1 MALSPSS
8 PHPVLYGECGYC
20 NQTITNE
27 DQYLPLECQKCHD
40 YFHLSCLRGD
50 RPPVLLGDQLF
61 YFTCGLCDPL
71 GLEHCF
77 RPNLQWVHI
86 IHLALYNLTVAEGG
100 RKGFFRWN
108 DDICGFIQQNW
119 SRLMPQRKKTQS
131 WHSTVAGILSVNCPA
146 VFQSGQ
152 KQFGEHGWWALQKV
166 APPDARVILQTVDGR
181 EGRGLAKR
189 TALAAAAPET
199 VLKKQKM
206 TESPAP
212 EVPKPK
218 QRPPQ
223 SIKVEQVQQSV
234 PASPLQPPL
243 PPVKAEPPSV
253 VTYNSLTVRQETV
266 LLEHLMRYQ
275 QNPVFPCSA
284 KVNRLVRKLK
294 VRCAQRNH
302 GLDPFNLDEYLS
314 TILATTIKYALDET
328 KPFSEQAVPVQD
340 MSAKEPSSSSSSPSS
355 DDLPLYG
362 VVGGN
367 EHLDRITLIPV
378 LSRALAPEVLRFEH
392 CLVGGPDVHATVTSP
407 YTTRVLKPFIF
418 RSTELQPAKVLVME
432 ELVNKVRQKKMGG
445 VAEDVPPPYTQHS
458 VDFCYFQSHH
468 LPAVNSLISHFFW
481 PVDLTECL
489 QYPDFTVVVMYSKLV
504 IGCGF
509 MTPDVKVNEAYISFL
524 VVHPD
529 FARAGIAKL
538 MLYHL
543 IQTCLGKD
551 VTLHV
556 SVDNPAMILYQK
568 FGFKAESYCLD
579 FYEKYFPPDHYL
591 SKHAYHMRLRK

>member
-1 MALSPSS
+1 M
-8 PHPVLYGECGYC
+8 LYGECGYC

-40 YFHLSCLRGD
+40 YFHLPCLRGD

-166 APPDARVILQTVDGR
+166 APPDARLILQAVDGR
-181 EGRGLAKR
+181 EGRGMTKR
-189 TALAAAAPET
+189 TPLSTAIPET
-199 VLKKQKM
+199 TAKKQK
-206 TESPAP
+206 TVGSPVP
-212 EVPKPK
+212 EAAKPK
-218 QRPPQ
+218 QRPSQ
-223 SIKVEQVQQSV
+223 SIKVEQVQQSI
-234 PASPLQPPL
+234 PPSPSSQPSI
-243 PPVKAEPPSV
+243 KTEPPPISHAP
-253 VTYNSLTVRQETV
+253 LTMRQEAV
-266 LLEHLMRYQ
+266 LLDHLTRYQ
-275 QNPVFPCSA
+275 QGPAPSNPR
-284 KVNRLVRKLK
+284 VNRLVRKLK
-294 VRCAQRNH
+294 VRRAQRDH
-302 GLDPFNLDEYLS
+302 GLDPFNLDECLS
-314 TILATTIKYALDET
+314 AILATTMKYTLDET
-328 KPFSEQAVPVQD
+328 KPFSEQVVPVVGVSPKQLTAPP
-340 MSAKEPSSSSSSPSS
+340 SAANYEDPPTW
-355 DDLPLYG
+355 G
-362 VVGGN
+362 GGN

-378 LSRALAPEVLRFEH
+378 LSRALASEVSLFEH
-392 CLVGGPDVHATVTSP
+392 FLVGAPDMPTSITSP

-418 RSTELQPAKVLVME
+418 RSTELRPTKVLVME
-432 ELVNKVRQKKMGG
+432 ELVSKVRERGVMGG
-445 VAEDVPPPYTQHS
+445 ARDLPLPYTQHPL
-458 VDFCYFQSHH
+458 DLCYFQPHH
-468 LPAVNSLISHFFW
+468 LPAVNSLVSHFFW

-489 QYPDFTVVVMYSKLV
+489 QYPDFTVVAMYGKLLV
-504 IGCGF
+504 GCGF

-529 FARAGIAKL
+529 FTGAGIAKL

-556 SVDNPAMILYQK
+556 SVDNPAMVLYQR

-579 FYEKYFPPDHYL
+579 FYEKYFPPSHYL

>member
-1 MALSPSS
+1 MTLSPSS

-40 YFHLSCLRGD
+40 YFHLPCLRGD

-108 DDICGFIQQNW
+108 DDICGFIPTELVASDAPAQEDTVVAQHSCRNTV
-119 SRLMPQRKKTQS
+119 RKLP
-131 WHSTVAGILSVNCPA
+131 HGISVGPEA
-146 VFQSGQ
+146 
-152 KQFGEHGWWALQKV
+152 A
-166 APPDARVILQTVDGR
+166 VDGR
-181 EGRGLAKR
+181 EGRGLTKR
-189 TALAAAAPET
+189 TPLSTAAPET
-199 VLKKQKM
+199 AAKKQK
-206 TESPAP
+206 TIESPVP
-212 EVPKPK
+212 EAAKSK
-218 QRPPQ
+218 QRPSQ
-223 SIKVEQVQQSV
+223 SMKVEQVQQ
-234 PASPLQPPL
+234 PI
-243 PPVKAEPPSV
+243 PPSPSYPPIKV
-253 VTYNSLTVRQETV
+253 EPSPVSHTPLTARQEAV
-266 LLEHLMRYQ
+266 LLDHLTRYQ
-275 QNPVFPCSA
+275 QDHANSSTR
-284 KVNRLVRKLK
+284 VNRLVRKLK
-294 VRCAQRNH
+294 VRRAQRNH
-302 GLDPFNLDEYLS
+302 GLDPFNLDECLLA
-314 TILATTIKYALDET
+314 ILATTMKYTLDET
-328 KPFSEQAVPVQD
+328 KPFSEQAVPVRILLHAEEEEG
-340 MSAKEPSSSSSSPSS
+340 MSTWTGSPSS
-355 DDLPLYG
+355 RYFPGLWPQK
-362 VVGGN
+362 V
-367 EHLDRITLIPV
+367 
-378 LSRALAPEVLRFEH
+378 SQFEH
-392 CLVGGPDVHATVTSP
+392 FLVGAPDTHTSITSP

-418 RSTELQPAKVLVME
+418 RSTELQPTKVLVME
-432 ELVNKVRQKKMGG
+432 ELVSKVREKGAKGG
-445 VAEDVPPPYTQHS
+445 ARDLPLPYTRHS
-458 VDFCYFQSHH
+458 LDLCYFQFHH
-468 LPAVNSLISHFFW
+468 LPAVNSLVSHFFW

-489 QYPDFTVVVMYSKLV
+489 QYPDFTVVAMYGKLLV
-504 IGCGF
+504 GCGF

-529 FARAGIAKL
+529 FTGAGIAKL

-556 SVDNPAMILYQK
+556 SVDNPAMLLYQR

-579 FYEKYFPPDHYL
+579 FYDKYFPPDHYL